1 MSKKDLP
8 NGPMMGRRD
17 LLLAGAA
24 ASLAGL
30 VPAAARA
37 QAPAANPAQPVLF
50 APATGKWRTFQITTT
65 VEILKPEGKVQV
77 WLPVA
82 AFTNPDWFKPGQN
95 TWTANAASAKLVT
108 DPRSGAEMLHLVF
121 AEGEKAPRVELT
133 SRATTRDFAVD
144 LTRPGATRSLAADEH
159 RRNIEGTDLI
169 PVTGIVKETSDRI
182 VAGRTGDLEKAR
194 AIFDWVVENTYRN
207 PMTRGCGIGDIA
219 ALLKSGDLGGKCA
232 DLNALFVGL
241 VRAQGIPARDIY
253 GLRVVPSGFGYKSLG
268 ANSDVVTKA
277 QHCRAEVF
285 LSQFGWVPM
294 DPADVRKVVL
304 EEPPGKL
311 TLDDPKVVAA
321 RKGLFGGWEG
331 NWFAFNTA
339 HDVVLPGY
347 DGPHLGFLMYPQA
360 VTAAGLLDCLDPD
373 NFRYGIRSAEIAV

>member
-1 MSKKDLP
+1 MTS
-8 NGPMMGRRD
+8 RRD
-17 LLLAGAA
+17 FLLAGAA
-24 ASLAGL
+24 ASAAALLPRGALAQAQPSAA
-30 VPAAARA
+30 PAAA
-37 QAPAANPAQPVLF
+37 PAQTLF
-50 APATGKWRTFQITTT
+50 APEVGKWRSFQITTT

-82 AFTNPDWFKPGQN
+82 SFSNPDWFKPGDN
-95 TWTANAASAKLVT
+95 SWTTNGTAAKIVK
-108 DPRSGAEMLHLVF
+108 DPHSGAEMLHVVF
-121 AEGEKAPRVELT
+121 AEGEKAPKVELT
-133 SRATTRDFAVD
+133 SKATTREWRVD
-144 LTRPGATRSLAADEH
+144 LTKPGTPVKLSADELKLNT
-159 RRNIEGTDLI
+159 RGTDLI
-169 PVTGIVKETSDRI
+169 PVTGIVKETSDKI
-182 VAGRTGDLEKAR
+182 TAGKTSELEKVR
-194 AIFDWVVENTYRN
+194 AVFEWVVENTYRN
-207 PMTRGCGIGDIA
+207 PATRGCGIGDIA

-241 VRAQGIPARDIY
+241 VRAAGIPARDVY
-253 GLRVVPSGFGYKSLG
+253 GLRVVPSRFGYKSLG
-268 ANSDVVTKA
+268 AGSEIVTKA

-285 LSQFGWVPM
+285 LSDFGWVPM

-304 EEPPGKL
+304 EEPPGKNA
-311 TLDDPKVVAA
+311 LDDPKVVAA

-373 NFRYGIRSAEIAV
+373 NFRYGIKSAEIAV